1 MKRVLTII
9 RWLVGLL
16 FIFSGLVKANDPL
29 GLSYKMQEFFE
40 VWGWNGF
47 HDYTLSLS
55 LIMNTFEIG
64 AGVAVIV
71 GWQQKLVNW
80 LLLLLIIFFS
90 FLTGYALLSGKIKTC
105 GCFGDCIPLT
115 PAQSFGKDLVL
126 LLLILVLFFSTVAG
140 GRNKVAGFAV
150 FVAVLFPSALQW
162 YVLKH
167 LPLVDC
173 LPYKAGNNIAEQ
185 MKQPAGAV
193 PDSMSIVFTYR
204 KNGKER
210 TFDQDHFPPDFDST
224 YQYVGRQDKIARKGN
239 GLQPAIPEF
248 AIQTITGMDTT
259 SALFASSGNY
269 LLVMTKDMNGV
280 DQWKAALE
288 TVAGKAL
295 QQKIPLFLVTA
306 EPEKATVLF
315 PQYHILKCDAIV
327 LKTAARV
334 RPTFFLMKG
343 ATIVKKLAYSDVGKI
358 W

>member
-1 MKRVLTII
+1 MKIVLTIV

-40 VWGWNGF
+40 VWGWTAF
-47 HDYTLSLS
+47 HDYTLSFS
-55 LIMNTFEIG
+55 LIMNVLEVG

-71 GWQQKLVNW
+71 GWQKKAVNW

-105 GCFGDCIPLT
+105 GCFGDCLPLT
-115 PAQSFGKDLVL
+115 PAQSFGKDLLL
-126 LLLILVLFFSTVAG
+126 LLLILLLFFSHAASNYRKGAALSVIIAL
-140 GRNKVAGFAV
+140 V
-150 FVAVLFPSALQW
+150 FTTALQR

-173 LPYKAGNNIAEQ
+173 LPYKVGNNIAQQ
-185 MKQPAGAV
+185 MQQPAGAI

-204 KNGKER
+204 KNGKEL
-210 TFDQDHFPPDFDST
+210 TFDQEHFPQDFDST
-224 YQYVGRQDKIARKGN
+224 YQYVSRQDKIAKKGN
-239 GLQPAIPEF
+239 GLKAAIPEF
-248 AIQTITGMDTT
+248 ALQTVGGIDMT
-259 SALFASSGNY
+259 SAMFNSTGKY
-269 LLVMTKDMNGV
+269 LLVMAKDMGDVN
-280 DQWKAALE
+280 DWKVAVE
-288 TVAGKAL
+288 TLTSKAL

-306 EPEKATVLF
+306 EPEKAAALF
-315 PQYHILKCDAIV
+315 PHHTILKCDAIV

-334 RPTFFLMKG
+334 RPTFFLMQG
-343 ATIVKKLAYSDVGKI
+343 ATVVKKLAYIDAGKI